1 MSVSGTQ
8 RRYPANVPA
17 AGAAVGQTT
26 IVLESKVAG
35 VLSEAVIQPASAVT
49 ANAGNYRTFTLFN
62 RKLDGSGTT
71 SMATLD
77 TSTTGLAD
85 NDERAM
91 TLSGTAGNLAVA
103 NGDILEMVETV
114 TGTGVFT
121 GNECRVADHML
132 NSRSPGTGGPPIS
145 PLRWAVTRPG
155 HGKDP
160 GKSIFAAATLTGLP
174 FSMIPK

>member
-114 TGTGVFT
+114 TGTGVAHT
-121 GNECRVADHML
+121 GYRTEVAI
-132 NSRSPGTGGPPIS
+132 TIGG
-145 PLRWAVTRPG
+145 
-155 HGKDP
+155 
-160 GKSIFAAATLTGLP
+160 
-174 FSMIPK
+174 

>member
-1 MSVSGTQ
+1 
-8 RRYPANVPA
+8 VPA

-114 TGTGVFT
+114 TGTGVAHT
-121 GNECRVADHML
+121 GYRTEVASTIGGWERPCQRNRPRSMSS
-132 NSRSPGTGGPPIS
+132 SRPPPGTWTTARS
-145 PLRWAVTRPG
+145 RQAVSCR
-155 HGKDP
+155 
-160 GKSIFAAATLTGLP
+160 
-174 FSMIPK
+174 